1 MSAKRLTIKTEAHK
15 SPVRHSSDTT
25 HQPQPIPKQVV
36 TDIATSNDSKDLP
49 LDGSVTFIGTA
60 TTLLHYSPYTILTDP
75 NFLHKG
81 DHVHLGPGV
90 TSTRVTDPSLELEEL
105 PDIDLVLLSHYH
117 EDHFDKEVEDKLR
130 RDLPIITTPH
140 AKKCLT
146 DDKAED
152 ERFTEVY
159 DVDTWQGI
167 LVDSKASNQ
176 GDGQGEIQQG
186 IRVTAMPGKHVPP
199 GLLEKA
205 NDLLGAVPPT
215 NGWMVELGTR
225 VDPADFE
232 TGYRIY
238 ITGDTLLVDD
248 LVAIPQRYSDAGKPI
263 DLMIAHL
270 GGTTIPSPSIPLL
283 MVTMDGKMGVDL
295 IKLIK
300 PKVTIPVHY
309 DDYDVFASPLDDFK
323 EEVKKAGLESQVVF
337 LDRGDRYDFR
347 LRRDKR

>member
-1 MSAKRLTIKTEAHK
+1 MSVRGLTI
-15 SPVRHSSDTT
+15 DTT
-25 HQPQPIPKQVV
+25 LRRPPTRGSTSRTGNPHPQPKHVIPAPSVSGPGSE
-36 TDIATSNDSKDLP
+36 T
-49 LDGSVTFIGTA
+49 DGSLTFIGTA
-60 TTLLHYSPYTILTDP
+60 TTLLHYPPFTILTDP

-90 TSTRVTDPSLELEEL
+90 TSARVTDPSIELEEL
-105 PDIDLVLLSHYH
+105 PDIDVVLLSHYH

-146 DDKAED
+146 EDKAEE
-152 ERFTEVY
+152 ERFSHVY
-159 DVDTWQGI
+159 DVDTWQSMF
-167 LVDSKASNQ
+167 VDAKGHTA
-176 GDGQGEIQQG
+176 GDNCNRV
-186 IRVTAMPGKHVPP
+186 RVTAMPGKHVPP
-199 GLLEKA
+199 GFLEKA

-215 NGWMVELGTR
+215 NGWMVELGNQR
-225 VDPADFE
+225 DSSDFE

-248 LVAIPQRYSDAGKPI
+248 LLAIPKRYSDAGKPI

-283 MVTMDGKMGVDL
+283 MVTMNGKMGVEL
-295 IKLIK
+295 IKLVK
-300 PKVTIPVHY
+300 PDVTIPIHF
-309 DDYDVFASPLDDFK
+309 DDYDVFASPLDEFK
-323 EEVKKAGLESQVVF
+323 EEIKKAGLEDKVVF

-347 LRRDKR
+347 MRDEKR